1 MQSIRLLTRNFTS
14 SAGSALSMAFW
25 NTTLK
30 AYQED
35 KKRLY
40 QHTRY
45 ALIVTDFGPS
55 KIRDLNHIR
64 S

>member
-35 KKRLY
+35 EKKSY

-45 ALIVTDFGPS
+45 ALIVMGF
-55 KIRDLNHIR
+55 
-64 S
+64 